1 MKFLKNLSFIFFSIS
16 SLFWSFSFYFC
27 LNPVFLSIDQWA
39 KINFIIS
46 FLFFGSILF
55 LIFSLSEVSL
65 KTKKRFFIGWAIFSI
80 LSLFI
85 FYFKMKGVPPSLI
98 LISSFFLIFLFWLFS
113 FFTGYYLKIFEN
125 LRVLYS
131 LILVGIFL
139 IWNGFF
145 YFFFPKDLLKKE
157 HLLMGPL
164 SSLFL
169 IFFEGL
175 TISIPFLEARIF
187 LNEILMLIIFGT
199 LFFLFFSISEVHLQI
214 LISVIFF
221 SFLIFS
227 LYFMKILFEEAKRR
241 KEMEKILKEEREL
254 TEAKDQFIL
263 AIQHHLRT
271 PLGPVRGYL
280 ERILDGTYGKEEN
293 PVIKEKLVEIKKL
306 VDGLYSLVETLLDIQ
321 ELKLKKEKLNLEECQ
336 IENLIESVVEELLPS
351 AQEKGIYLKYEKTKL
366 PTIKVDK
373 KRIREAIWNLV
384 DNAIKYTRSGG
395 VKISTKIEDGKLKIE
410 VADTGIGMEKEEIER
425 FLEGKIFERGR
436 EAKKMYG
443 PGRGIGL
450 ALAVEFVKA
459 HGGRILAKSEGFGKG
474 STFWIELPVK

>member
-1 MKFLKNLSFIFFSIS
+1 
-16 SLFWSFSFYFC
+16 
-27 LNPVFLSIDQWA
+27 
-39 KINFIIS
+39 
-46 FLFFGSILF
+46 
-55 LIFSLSEVSL
+55 
-65 KTKKRFFIGWAIFSI
+65 
-80 LSLFI
+80 
-85 FYFKMKGVPPSLI
+85 
-98 LISSFFLIFLFWLFS
+98 
-113 FFTGYYLKIFEN
+113 
-125 LRVLYS
+125 
-131 LILVGIFL
+131 
-139 IWNGFF
+139 
-145 YFFFPKDLLKKE
+145 
-157 HLLMGPL
+157 
-164 SSLFL
+164 
-169 IFFEGL
+169 
-175 TISIPFLEARIF
+175 
-187 LNEILMLIIFGT
+187 
-199 LFFLFFSISEVHLQI
+199 
-214 LISVIFF
+214 
-221 SFLIFS
+221 
-227 LYFMKILFEEAKRR
+227 MKILFEEAKGR

-459 HGGRILAKSEGFGKG
+459 HGGKILAKSEGFGKG
-474 STFWIELPVK
+474 STFWIELPIK

>member
-1 MKFLKNLSFIFFSIS
+1 MKFLKNISFIFFSIF

-27 LNPVFLSIDQWA
+27 LNPVFLSIEQWA
-39 KINFIIS
+39 KINFILS

-55 LIFSLSEVSL
+55 LIFSFSEISL
-65 KTKKRFFIGWAIFSI
+65 KTKKRFVIGWAIFSI
-80 LSLFI
+80 LPLFI
-85 FYFKMKGVPPSLI
+85 FYFKMKSIPPSLI

-113 FFTGYYLKIFEN
+113 FFIGYYLKIFEN
-125 LRVLYS
+125 LRFLYS

-145 YFFFPKDLLKKE
+145 YFFFPKDLLKKG

-164 SSLFL
+164 SSLSL

-175 TISIPFLEARIF
+175 TISVPFLEARIF

-199 LFFLFFSISEVHLQI
+199 LFFLFFSISETYLQV
-214 LISVIFF
+214 LISIVFF

-227 LYFMKILFEEAKRR
+227 LYFMKILFEEARRR
-241 KEMEKILKEEREL
+241 KEMERILKEEREL
-254 TEAKDQFIL
+254 AEAKDQFIL

-336 IENLIESVVEELLPS
+336 IESLIESVVEELSPF
-351 AQEKGIYLKYEKTKL
+351 AQERGLYLKYEKTKL
-366 PTIKVDK
+366 PIMKVDK

-395 VKISTKIEDGKLKIE
+395 VKISTKIEGGKLKIE

-425 FLEGKIFERGR
+425 FLEGKIFERGK

-450 ALAVEFVKA
+450 ALAVEFVRA

-474 STFWIELPVK
+474 STFWIELPIK

>member
-1 MKFLKNLSFIFFSIS
+1 MKILKNISFIFFSLF
-16 SLFWSFSFYFC
+16 SLFWSLSFYFC
-27 LNPVFLSIDQWA
+27 LNPIFLSTNQWA
-39 KINFIIS
+39 KINFILS
-46 FLFFGSILF
+46 FLFFGSTLS
-55 LIFSLSEVSL
+55 LIFSFSEVSL
-65 KTKKRFFIGWAIFSI
+65 KRGIFLGGVIFSI
-80 LSLFI
+80 LFFFI
-85 FYFKMKGVPPSLI
+85 FYFKIVNSHYS

-113 FFTGYYLKIFEN
+113 FFISYYLKIYKN
-125 LRVLYS
+125 LKVLYS

-145 YFFFPKDLLKKE
+145 YFFFPKDLLKSE

-175 TISIPFLEARIF
+175 TISVPFLEARIF
-187 LNEILMLIIFGT
+187 SNEILMLIIFGV
-199 LFFLFFSISEVHLQI
+199 LLFLFFSISESYLQVLI
-214 LISVIFF
+214 LIVLF

-227 LYFMKILFEEAKRR
+227 LYFIKILFEEAKRR
-241 KEMEKILKEEREL
+241 KEIEKILKEEKEL
-254 TEAKDQFIL
+254 AEAKDQFIL

-293 PVIKEKLVEIKKL
+293 PVIKEKLIEIKKL
-306 VDGLYSLVETLLDIQ
+306 VDGLYSLVEVLLDIQ
-321 ELKLKKEKLNLEECQ
+321 ELKFKKEKLNLEDCQ
-336 IENLIESVVEELLPS
+336 IENLIESVVDELLPS
-351 AQEKGIYLKYEKTKL
+351 AQERGLYLKYEKTKV

-384 DNAIKYTRSGG
+384 DNAIKYTRGGG

-425 FLEGKIFERGR
+425 FLEGKIFERGS

-459 HGGRILAKSEGFGKG
+459 HGGKILAKSEGFGKG
-474 STFWIELPVK
+474 STFWIELPIK